1 VLLDNHTRKQYKLF
15 NSSKNLMDKIL
26 KFYSRKDIQKEIF
39 RLSQNREIA
48 VKYGDKGFGKRP
60 DILQYQADIL
70 ELARQGVT
78 SFHGSVERWKNP
90 LELKPGMTKTKLD
103 ALRLGWDLV
112 IDIDSKFIEYSK
124 LAAELV
130 IESLK
135 FNNIKNISAKFS
147 GGTGIHILIPFES
160 FPKKVKNQETR
171 LLFPEAPRA
180 VAEYIKKLIKPFLI
194 KKIISMSKI
203 DDISKSL
210 NKKPSDLLEKICINC
225 KIPAITK
232 TSIKLNCGN
241 CGREE
246 ILANIENKTLIC
258 VNCNFTLNIQ
268 KNVMHDECPR
278 CNNTKNFVSGE
289 FDPFRIIEI
298 DSQLISSRH
307 MFRLPYS
314 LNEKTNLISIPI
326 KIDQIKNFKPSK
338 AKIENVEIET
348 SFLDTKNTLE
358 GETNQ
363 LFMQAF
369 DSLESKQ
376 ETKIK
381 NTKEYE
387 IPKIAIKEDFFPE
400 CIRKMLLG
408 VKEDGRKRAVFVLI
422 SFLQHMGWSY
432 DIIQT
437 RLLEWNKL
445 NYEPLREGY
454 ILSQVSWFKKQQ
466 NKILS
471 PNCDNESYYKTLGVY
486 CFNCKYK
493 NPVNYVK
500 IKLKEVS
507 NANSKR

>member
-1 VLLDNHTRKQYKLF
+1 
-15 NSSKNLMDKIL
+15 MDKIL
-26 KFYSRKDIQKEIF
+26 KFYSRRDIQKELF
-39 RLSQNREIA
+39 NLSQNREIA
-48 VKYGDKGFGKRP
+48 VKYGEKGFGKRP
-60 DILQYQADIL
+60 DTLQYQTDVL
-70 ELARQGVT
+70 ELAKQGVT

-90 LELKPGMTKTKLD
+90 LGLKSGMNRAQLD
-103 ALRLGWDLV
+103 NLRLAWDLIV
-112 IDIDSKFIEYSK
+112 DIDSKFIEYSK
-124 LAAELV
+124 LTAELV
-130 IESLK
+130 IESLR
-135 FNNIKNISAKFS
+135 FNNIKNVSCKYS
-147 GGTGIHILIPFES
+147 GGSGFHIAIPFES

-180 VAEYIKKLIKPFLI
+180 VAEYIKKLIKPFLTE
-194 KKIISMSKI
+194 KIISISKLA
-203 DDISKSL
+203 DISKSL
-210 NKKPSDLLEKICINC
+210 NKKPADLLEKICINC
-225 KIPAITK
+225 KIPAITR
-232 TSIKLNCGN
+232 TSIKLSCSN

-258 VNCNFTLNIQ
+258 VNCNSTLNIQ
-268 KNVMHDECPR
+268 KNILHDECPKCR
-278 CNNTKNFVSGE
+278 NTKNFVSGK

-314 LNEKTNLISIPI
+314 INEKSGLVSIPI
-326 KIDQIKNFKPSK
+326 KTDQIKNFKPSK

-408 VKEDGRKRAVFVLI
+408 IKEDGRKRAVFVLI

-432 DIIQT
+432 DVIQT

-454 ILSQVSWFKKQQ
+454 ILSQINWFKKQQ
-466 NKILS
+466 NKILP

-500 IKLKEVS
+500 IKLKEAS
-507 NANSKR
+507 NKSDNKR